1 MQTFDVIVIGSGPGG
16 YKAALNAAQRG
27 AKVAL
32 VEKSLP
38 GGNCLNQGCIPK
50 KTLLH
55 LASLIEDI
63 QHLQGRGLV
72 GQVQGDFTAAMHHK
86 NDVVSGIRNNFP
98 IWLRRLGVHIF
109 NGQARFVA
117 PYQIEVAPADPSLAR
132 DQAHH
137 HHQHLTA
144 KKIIIATGSAP
155 RTLAECPFD
164 GDIVISSREFMFELD
179 QLPESMLFI
188 GGGTIGVELSYLM
201 HQFGAKVRL
210 IERADR
216 LLPTARIPD
225 HACASLERKF
235 KRVGLNFSLNLS
247 ITHSQII
254 DGRAHITFSDGTQ
267 ASYDKVLVAVGRTPS
282 VDGLD
287 LDKAGIKLNPQ
298 GFIVTSEYLETNVP
312 GIYAIGDVKP
322 GPMTANAALHD
333 AKVAAENVMDGNQ
346 TTFNYF
352 KVPMVIHSA
361 MEIAAVGL
369 TEEQAEAAGFT
380 AEAART
386 SFGGSG
392 KALAYHDT
400 EGFVEVIHDSE
411 TGQLLGGC
419 VVGPEAG
426 EQIQMMT
433 AACQSDRGLWF
444 FKELSY
450 SHPSWCEEFE
460 TAIEPC
466 TTAFSKSEK
475 EIFRPGI
482 YARISNKIIFESE

>member
-1 MQTFDVIVIGSGPGG
+1 MQTFDLIVIGSGPGG
-16 YKAALNAAQRG
+16 YKAALSAAQRG

-55 LASLIEDI
+55 LASLIEDML
-63 QHLQGRGLV
+63 HLQGRGLV
-72 GQVQGDFTAAMHHK
+72 GQVHGDFTAAMHHK
-86 NDVVSGIRNNFP
+86 DEVVSGIRNNFP
-98 IWLRRLGVHIF
+98 IWLRRLGVHII
-109 NGQARFVA
+109 NGHARFVA
-117 PYQIEVAPADPSLAR
+117 PYEVEVAHDDPSV
-132 DQAHH
+132 AHP

-155 RTLAECPFD
+155 RALPECSFD
-164 GDIVISSREFMFELD
+164 GDTVISSREFMFELD
-179 QLPESMLFI
+179 QLPETMLFV
-188 GGGTIGVELSYLM
+188 GGGTIGVELAYLM

-210 IERADR
+210 IEQADR

-235 KRVGLNFSLNLS
+235 KRIGLDYRLNLGVAH
-247 ITHSQII
+247 TRVEQ
-254 DGRAHITFSDGTQ
+254 GKAHITFSDGTH
-267 ASYDKVLVAVGRTPS
+267 AIFDKVLVAVGRTPIVS
-282 VDGLD
+282 GLD
-287 LDKAGIKLNPQ
+287 LDQAGVALNEQ
-298 GFIVTSEYLETNVP
+298 GYIATSEYLETNVP

-333 AKVAAENVMDGNQ
+333 AKVAAANAVEGNQ
-346 TTFNYF
+346 ETFNYF

-392 KALAYHDT
+392 KARAYHDT
-400 EGFVEVIHDSE
+400 EGFVEVIHDAE

-475 EIFRPGI
+475 EIFMPGI
-482 YARISNKIIFESE
+482 YAGHE

>member
-16 YKAALNAAQRG
+16 YKAALSAAQRG

-63 QHLQGRGLV
+63 QHLQGRGIV

-86 NDVVSGIRNNFP
+86 DEVVSGIRNNFP
-98 IWLRRLGVHIF
+98 VWLRRLGVHIF
-109 NGQARFVA
+109 NGHARFVG
-117 PYQIEVAPADPSLAR
+117 PYQVEIEPDDPTLAH

-144 KKIIIATGSAP
+144 QKIIIATGSAP
-155 RTLAECPFD
+155 RGLAQCPFD
-164 GDIVISSREFMFELD
+164 GHTVISSREFMFDLD
-179 QLPESMLFI
+179 QLPESMLFV
-188 GGGTIGVELSYLM
+188 GGGTIGVELAYLM
-201 HQFGAKVRL
+201 HQFGTKVRL
-210 IERADR
+210 IEREDR

-235 KRVGLNFSLNLS
+235 KRIGLDYRLNLGVAS
-247 ITHSQII
+247 TLIEQ
-254 DGRAHITFSDGTQ
+254 GKAHITFSDGSQ
-267 ASYDKVLVAVGRTPS
+267 ASYDKILIAVGRDPVVS
-282 VDGLD
+282 GLH
-287 LDKAGIKLNPQ
+287 LDKAGVALNEQ

-333 AKVAAENVMDGNQ
+333 AKVAAANAVDGNQ
-346 TTFNYF
+346 ETFNYF

-380 AEAART
+380 PEAART

-392 KALAYHDT
+392 KARAYHDT
-400 EGFVEVIHDSE
+400 EGFVEVIHDAE

-475 EIFRPGI
+475 EIFMPGI
-482 YARISNKIIFESE
+482 YAGHE

>member
-1 MQTFDVIVIGSGPGG
+1 MQAFDVIVIGSGPGG
-16 YKAALNAAQRG
+16 YKAALSAAQRG

-55 LASLIEDI
+55 LASLIDDVLL
-63 QHLQGRGLV
+63 LQGRGLM
-72 GQVQGDFTAAMHHK
+72 GQVHGDFNAAMQHK
-86 NDVVSGIRNNFP
+86 NEVVDGIRNNFP

-109 NGQARFVA
+109 NGQARFTGA
-117 PYQIEVAPADPSLAR
+117 YQIEVAPTNPQEALDH
-132 DQAHH
+132 AHH
-137 HHQHLTA
+137 HHQYLTA
-144 KKIIIATGSAP
+144 KKIIIATGSEP
-155 RTLAECPFD
+155 RALESCPFD
-164 GDIVISSREFMFELD
+164 GKTVISSREFMFELD
-179 QLPESMLFI
+179 QLPETMLFV
-188 GGGTIGVELSYLM
+188 GGGSIGVELAYLM
-201 HQFGAKVRL
+201 HQFGSKVCL
-210 IERADR
+210 VERENQ
-216 LLPTARIPD
+216 LLHTARIPD

-235 KRVGLNFSLNLS
+235 KRIGLDFRLNLS
-247 ITHSQII
+247 VTHTTI
-254 DGRAHITFSDGTQ
+254 DQGKAHVTFSDGTK
-267 ASYDKVLVAVGRTPS
+267 ASFDKVLVAVGRKP
-282 VDGLD
+282 VFDGLD
-287 LDKAGIKLNPQ
+287 LDKAGIAINKQ
-298 GFIVTSEYLETNVP
+298 GFIATSEYLETNVP

-333 AKVAAENVMDGNQ
+333 AKVAAANAVDGNQ
-346 TTFNYF
+346 ETFNYF

-380 AEAART
+380 PEAART

-392 KALAYHDT
+392 KARAYNDT
-400 EGFVEVIHDSE
+400 EGFVEVVHDSE

-482 YARISNKIIFESE
+482 YAGHE

>member
-16 YKAALNAAQRG
+16 YKAALTAAQRG

-55 LASLIEDI
+55 LASLIEDM

-72 GQVQGDFTAAMHHK
+72 GQVKGDFQAAMRHK
-86 NDVVSGIRNNFP
+86 DEVIAGIRNNFP
-98 IWLRRLGVHIF
+98 VWLRRLGVQIF
-109 NGQARFVA
+109 NGHARFLE
-117 PYQIEVAPADPSLAR
+117 PYQVEVEPADPVLAQDR
-132 DQAHH
+132 PHH
-137 HHQHLTA
+137 HHHHLTA

-155 RTLAECPFD
+155 TALPACPFD
-164 GDIVISSREFMFELD
+164 GKTVISSREFMFDLTELPD
-179 QLPESMLFI
+179 TMLFV
-188 GGGTIGVELSYLM
+188 GGGSIGVELAYLM
-201 HQFGAKVRL
+201 HQFGSRVCL
-210 IERADR
+210 VEREDH
-216 LLPTARIPD
+216 LLPNTRIPD
-225 HACASLERKF
+225 HACATLERKF
-235 KRVGLNFSLNLS
+235 KRIGLDYRVRL
-247 ITHSQII
+247 TVAQCATA
-254 DGRAHITFSDGTQ
+254 DGKAHVTFSDGSR
-267 ASYDKVLVAVGRTPS
+267 ASFDKVLVAIGRHP
-282 VDGLD
+282 VVAGLD
-287 LDKAGIKLNPQ
+287 LDKTGVAINED
-298 GFIVTSEYLETNVP
+298 GFILTSEYLETNVP

-333 AKVAAENVMDGNQ
+333 AKVAAANAVEGNQ
-346 TTFNYF
+346 LVFNYF
-352 KVPMVIHSA
+352 KVPVVLHSA

-369 TEEQAEAAGFT
+369 TEEQAEAAGF
-380 AEAART
+380 APEAART

-392 KALAYHDT
+392 KARAYHDT
-400 EGFVEVIHDSE
+400 EGFVEVIHDAE

-444 FKELSY
+444 FRELSY

-482 YARISNKIIFESE
+482 YAGHE